1 MNPIQV
7 TALILTTAFYLI
19 YLSKQLLLKRQ
30 GISSDRM
37 AKGNKPA
44 RTRKVESFLLAI
56 TFTMPVLQYGSI
68 LWPKGWLTPLFQS
81 VFFNTFGI
89 ILSIAG
95 ILYFLLAVIMM
106 RDNWRAGIDNTQ
118 HTRLVTRGI
127 YRFSRNPAFTGF
139 DLFYVGIACLFS
151 NIFLLLLTVIAII
164 VFHFQILEEEKYLS
178 ATFGEEYRVYQSKTR
193 RY

>member
-30 GISSDRM
+30 DISSNRM

-44 RTRKVESFLLAI
+44 RTRRVERFLVAI

-81 VFFNTFGI
+81 VFLNTFGI

-95 ILYFLLAVIMM
+95 ICFFLLAVITM

-139 DLFYVGIACLFS
+139 DLFYLGIACLFS
-151 NIFLLLLTVIAII
+151 NVFLLLLTIIAII
-164 VFHFQILEEEKYLS
+164 IFHIQILEEEKYLS
-178 ATFGEEYRVYQSKTR
+178 GVFGEEYRIYQSKTR